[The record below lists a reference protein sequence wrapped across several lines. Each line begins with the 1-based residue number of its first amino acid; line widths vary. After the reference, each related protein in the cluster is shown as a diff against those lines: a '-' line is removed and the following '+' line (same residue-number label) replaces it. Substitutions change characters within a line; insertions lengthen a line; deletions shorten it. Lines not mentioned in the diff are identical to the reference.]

1 MRLKGKVAIITAAG
15 SGIGRAACLV
25 FAREGASVVAV
36 DVAEGP
42 LAETVD
48 AIAAAGGNAHG
59 LSADLSAPGECRR
72 VVDEATALLGGLDI
86 LWNHVGSPAPTEF
99 EDLDMSEYDL
109 AMSLNLTSCIVMA
122 GEAVPH
128 LRARGGGAILFTAS
142 TSGLVGSPR
151 SPVYSAGKFGVVG
164 LAKSLAIRYGPDG
177 IRVNALCPG
186 LTDTPMAFSFTAPD
200 GRQETSERVA
210 EATRAGIPLR
220 RIAKP
225 MDVAH
230 AALFLASDEASYIT
244 GVALP
249 IDGGATA
256 I

>member
-1 MRLKGKVAIITAAG
+1 MRLEGKLAVITAAG
-15 SGIGRAACLV
+15 SGMGRAACIR
-25 FAREGASVVAV
+25 FAGEGATVVAIDVSREGL
-36 DVAEGP
+36 DRTVAES
-42 LAETVD
+42 
-48 AIAAAGGNAHG
+48 GGRVQA
-59 LSADLSAPGECRR
+59 LQADLSQPEHCRR
-72 VVDEATALLGGLDI
+72 AVREAAALLGGIDI
-86 LWNHVGSPAPTEF
+86 FWNHVGSPAPNVIE
-99 EDLDMSEYDL
+99 ELDL
-109 AMSLNLTSCIVMA
+109 ADYELAMALNLTSSVVMA
-122 GEAVPH
+122 GEALPH
-128 LRARGGGAILFTAS
+128 LKTRGGGAILFTAS

-200 GRQETSERVA
+200 GRAETSAKVA
-210 EATRAGIPLR
+210 EATRVSIPLR
-220 RIAKP
+220 RIATP
-225 MDVAH
+225 EDVAN

-256 I
+256 M

>member
-1 MRLKGKVAIITAAG
+1 MRLKGKTAIITAAG
-15 SGIGRAACLV
+15 SGMGREACAL
-25 FAREGASVVAV
+25 FAREGATVVAV
-36 DVAEGP
+36 DISQAALGGT
-42 LAETVD
+42 LD
-48 AIAAAGGNAHG
+48 AIAAEGGHAHG
-59 LSADLSAPGECRR
+59 IQANLADPEECRR
-72 VVDEATALLGGLDI
+72 AVREAAALLEGLDI
-86 LWNHVGSPAPTEF
+86 FWNHVGSPAPNIIEGL
-99 EDLDMSEYDL
+99 ELDDYDL
-109 AMSLNLTSCIVMA
+109 AMALNLTSSVVMA
-122 GEAVPH
+122 GEAIPH
-128 LRARGGGAILFTAS
+128 LKARGGGAILFTAS

-186 LTDTPMAFSFTAPD
+186 LTDTPMAFSFPATD
-200 GRQETSERVA
+200 GREETATRVA
-210 EATRAGIPLR
+210 EATRASIPLR
-220 RIAKP
+220 RIATP
-225 MDVAH
+225 ADVAH